1 MNILHSVMASTNSA
15 KYTIKSVSDEGT
27 YYLVK
32 DWRNNREL
40 WVSKENMDRHPEWW
54 FTSSGKAKQSLKSLL
69 SVMDEYLSDTFTV
82 VDMSG
87 NETPL
92 DVKELGF
99 DHIPEYW
106 DDDIDACNK
115 VTASNK
121 TRYMANMV
129 SAGSFDSAYDE
140 NDNLYD
146 FHVAGYLSDNY
157 RGLMADWYTNDFEEA
172 LDHAWEMSAQGL
184 YVEMENQVDG
194 RSRRLTPDEWEDAA
208 SYGEY
213 PDHIREDLAL

>member
-1 MNILHSVMASTNSA
+1 MKILHSVTASTNSA

-32 DWRNNREL
+32 DWRKNKEL
-40 WVSKENMDRHPEWW
+40 WVSKEKMDRHPEWW

-106 DDDIDACNK
+106 DDDINACDK
-115 VTASNK
+115 VISS
-121 TRYMANMV
+121 TRYKANMV
-129 SAGSFDSAYDE
+129 SASSSDSHYD
-140 NDNLYD
+140 DNGELYKYY
-146 FHVAGYLSDNY
+146 VAGYFDSNL
-157 RGLMADWYTNDFEEA
+157 RGLDDNLATGDFDEA
-172 LDHAWEMSAQGL
+172 IDKAHELASNGD
-184 YVEMENQVDG
+184 YVEITNEITG
-194 RSRRLTPDEWEDAA
+194 KSHTYSPDEWMEAIDFG
-208 SYGEY
+208 GEVPY
-213 PDHIREDLAL
+213 STKDLY

>member
-1 MNILHSVMASTNSA
+1 MKILHSVTASTNSA

-32 DWRNNREL
+32 DWRKNKEL
-40 WVSKENMDRHPEWW
+40 WVSKEKMDRHPEWW

-92 DVKELGF
+92 DVKKLGF

-106 DDDIDACNK
+106 DDDIDACDK
-115 VTASNK
+115 VISS
-121 TRYMANMV
+121 TRYKANMV
-129 SAGSFDSAYDE
+129 SADTDIDEDFDPKYDCKYHANSYYGTNYSGLE
-140 NDNLYD
+140 DD
-146 FHVAGYLSDNY
+146 FHTDDPSE
-157 RGLMADWYTNDFEEA
+157 LMSWVW
-172 LDHAWEMSAQGL
+172 DHATEGG
-184 YVEMENQVDG
+184 YVEISGPKGSV
-194 RSRRLTPDEWEDAA
+194 RLDPDELAERVEFGDI
-208 SYGEY
+208 GEY
-213 PDHIREDLAL
+213 EIISQIDYV